1 MGAGELRSRE
11 TIAGR
16 AIALLSRRTTKNR
29 FVRAVF
35 HGKNEII
42 DLPLASLK
50 RRIGRFATTMAVR
63 YSRLKSGMKAK
74 PDGAPAE
81 LSETAQWLQQ
91 NRLERMDATLDM
103 FDEKRREFHLDR
115 YRFAC
120 QRVAGKC
127 VLDCATGTGYGV
139 RLLREVG
146 GAELVLG
153 VDIEPTAI
161 NYAHKNHQVEA
172 TQFLCS
178 SADHLALP
186 DACVDIIVSF
196 ETIEHVPDDR
206 ALIEEFHRVLRPDGQ
221 LIVSTPNQW
230 PLKDTPFHV
239 REYDLDSFVN
249 VLKTRFDC
257 VEIYNQNSGSETPLN
272 RGQARGIVATTAA
285 NADLAEC
292 YVATCRRK

>member
-1 MGAGELRSRE
+1 
-11 TIAGR
+11 
-16 AIALLSRRTTKNR
+16 
-29 FVRAVF
+29 
-35 HGKNEII
+35 
-42 DLPLASLK
+42 
-50 RRIGRFATTMAVR
+50 
-63 YSRLKSGMKAK
+63 
-74 PDGAPAE
+74 
-81 LSETAQWLQQ
+81 
-91 NRLERMDATLDM
+91 
-103 FDEKRREFHLDR
+103 
-115 YRFAC
+115 
-120 QRVAGKC
+120 
-127 VLDCATGTGYGV
+127 
-139 RLLREVG
+139 
-146 GAELVLG
+146 
-153 VDIEPTAI
+153 
-161 NYAHKNHQVEA
+161 
-172 TQFLCS
+172 
-178 SADHLALP
+178 LALP